1 MKTTIFITIIMT
13 LFGSFILADE
23 IEPSKNT
30 AMVDGN
36 YREWDLNNDFAVAMH
51 KAWRD
56 GSHGKRKKAVL
67 ANAYLRYDCTSNE
80 LYVLVLVEKK
90 YPMYVDFGG
99 NETYVKLNGKK
110 MVSSAN
116 ARDFAWVGQG
126 FDGNKRHAIGWEA
139 KFSVKSGEY
148 GFTIHSEVF
157 ESHAWQTAGSR
168 GHTLEI
174 SCDDDDENDNLR
186 LGSIRT
192 GHGSADG
199 VEFYQNDKLIV
210 GNPKKIEKNKKAK
223 IGIKALN
230 MTGKKAYLQG
240 WIDFNGDG
248 CLQRRELILC
258 KTISSTSTEKYHKV
272 EIEIKASRWHL
283 ASSKVSALFR
293 ISSTDC
299 GEAENMGETEVYA
312 VQFVENPVAVT
323 LSSFSATATANG
335 IELEWKV
342 ESEIN
347 HAGYNIYRSATQE
360 SGYEKINNAI
370 IQSWDGFSAFDGEYK
385 FIDPVQGI
393 YYYKLEAVEMDGDT
407 EIFGPYSVST
417 ASGVEARLEMPET
430 FELKQNYPNPFN
442 PSTTISFSLAERTNV
457 NIAIFDV
464 TGRVVTVLVDETMDS
479 GTHSVT
485 FRAVDGFGNTLP
497 SGTYFYTMRADNYV
511 ATKSLTILK

>member
-110 MVSSAN
+110 MVSSAD
-116 ARDFAWVGQG
+116 ARDFAWVDQG

-210 GNPKKIEKNKKAK
+210 GKPKKIEKNKKVK
-223 IGIKALN
+223 IGLTALN

-258 KTISSTSTEKYHKV
+258 KTISSTSTEKYHK
-272 EIEIKASRWHL
+272 RL
-283 ASSKVSALFR
+283 
-293 ISSTDC
+293 
-299 GEAENMGETEVYA
+299 
-312 VQFVENPVAVT
+312 P
-323 LSSFSATATANG
+323 
-335 IELEWKV
+335 
-342 ESEIN
+342 
-347 HAGYNIYRSATQE
+347 YR
-360 SGYEKINNAI
+360 
-370 IQSWDGFSAFDGEYK
+370 
-385 FIDPVQGI
+385 
-393 YYYKLEAVEMDGDT
+393 
-407 EIFGPYSVST
+407 
-417 ASGVEARLEMPET
+417 R
-430 FELKQNYPNPFN
+430 
-442 PSTTISFSLAERTNV
+442 
-457 NIAIFDV
+457 
-464 TGRVVTVLVDETMDS
+464 
-479 GTHSVT
+479 GTKPAH
-485 FRAVDGFGNTLP
+485 RR
-497 SGTYFYTMRADNYV
+497 YR
-511 ATKSLTILK
+511 